1 MPLLKSL
8 KEKGFDVI
16 TITPKDEYTDRL
28 ISNGF
33 IHYHIPIDRRGLAL
47 LSNFITIFSFLS
59 LYCHIK
65 PKMIIHF
72 TIKPVI
78 FGTLTARFCTKAKI
92 VNNVT
97 GLGYIFIGK
106 TFLHK
111 ILKPFVRWMYW
122 CVLRLSDLL
131 IFQNEADRDFF
142 IKSKI
147 ITEKIPPSILISG
160 SGVDLDR
167 FRRKNVKNKKSE
179 VNFILIARMLYD
191 KGIQEYIE
199 AAKIVKRTFK
209 NAIFYL
215 VGDIDKGNPSA
226 ISSETINTWRQ
237 QGIVNY
243 CGKVDDVVTFLENAD
258 VFVLPSYREGL
269 SRSIIEAMAME
280 LPIITTDV
288 PGCRETVIEKENGLL
303 VRPNNVPDLVQAM
316 IFMINNPDK
325 RLKMGKKS
333 RLIAQDKFDV
343 QQINQL
349 YLSYLEQLC

>member
-1 MPLLKSL
+1 M
-8 KEKGFDVI
+8 KEKGFKVI
-16 TITPKDEYTDRL
+16 TIAPKDEYTSRL

-33 IHYHIPIDRRGLAL
+33 THYHIPIDRRGLAL
-47 LSNFITIFSFLS
+47 FPNLITILSFIS
-59 LYCHIK
+59 LYYRIK

-78 FGTLTARFCTKAKI
+78 FGTITARFCTKARI

-97 GLGYIFIGK
+97 GLGYIFIGE
-106 TFLHK
+106 TFLHT
-111 ILKPFVRWMYW
+111 LLQPFVRWMYR

-131 IFQNEADRDFF
+131 IFQNIDDRIFF

-160 SGVDLDR
+160 SGVDLER
-167 FRRKNVKNKKSE
+167 FQRKNNKNKKSE
-179 VNFILIARMLYD
+179 VNFILVARMLYD
-191 KGIQEYIE
+191 KGIREYIE
-199 AAKIVKRTFK
+199 AAKIVKKSFK
-209 NAIFYL
+209 NAVFHL
-215 VGDIDKGNPSA
+215 LGDIDKGNPSA
-226 ISSETINTWRQ
+226 IPIEIINTWSK

-243 CGKVDDVVTFLENAD
+243 YGMVEDVVPFLENAD

-303 VRPNNVPDLVQAM
+303 VKPNNVNDLVEAM
-316 IFMINNPDK
+316 IFMINNPDI
-325 RLKMGKKS
+325 RLKMGKMS
-333 RLIAQDKFDV
+333 RLIAQNKFDV
-343 QQINQL
+343 QQINKE
-349 YLSYLEQLC
+349 YLSYLDQLW